1 MALEQ
6 KSLATPVIYLVKN
19 KLGVS
24 HSYSDLNWIKLRLY
38 YIIKILKRKYF
49 KFIHDTGEY
58 TWGSRYPNGL
68 SVSEKFGY
76 RDPPKN

>member
-38 YIIKILKRKYF
+38 YIIKILK
-49 KFIHDTGEY
+49 
-58 TWGSRYPNGL
+58 GSRYPNGL